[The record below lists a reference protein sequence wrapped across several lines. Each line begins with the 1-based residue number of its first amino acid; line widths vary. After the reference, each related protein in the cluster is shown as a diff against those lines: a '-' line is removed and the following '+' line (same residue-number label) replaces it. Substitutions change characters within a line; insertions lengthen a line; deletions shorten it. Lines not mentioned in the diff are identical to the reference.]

1 MKNMLKQILKRYR
14 QWQAFMSLLLIL
26 GLFIP
31 ASHALAVAG
40 QVDANNVSSPPTI
53 DGNLNESGWSLI
65 TTASKNTIGTPNN
78 TVTFGAMWDNTN
90 LYIGVKVLDA
100 NLFNDSAN
108 TWEDDGVEVYIDA
121 NHNHSTTYDA
131 FDRQFVKGYND
142 TGLSS
147 IGSTTGVVHAWAAI
161 AGGYNVELA
170 IPWSNLGITPTA
182 GMMIGLDV
190 GNNDDDNAGTR
201 ESQLVWWGTVNNYN
215 NTSGFG
221 HVSLM
226 VAGGPTATYTPTR
239 TFTPVGPTL
248 TFTRTPTRTNSPTGT
263 MTPVGPTPTFTLTPT
278 RTFTPVSGQSAYPS
292 GVAWAIPGTIQV
304 ENFDVGGETVA
315 YHDLETTNQG
325 GQYRTTDGVDVEVT
339 TDTGGGYNVGWTRT
353 DEWLEYTVSVASAG
367 NYTLTERVASGAA
380 TGQFRVEFNG
390 VDKTGAVT
398 VPNTGGWQTWQNLS
412 QTVNLSAGVQIMRIY
427 FTGNDVNFNYVS
439 LSAIGAVTATQ
450 TPTKTY
456 TPVGPTQTPTQTP
469 ASNPNLALGKTIVAN
484 GSTSSFV
491 ATNANDGNV
500 TTYWEGAAY
509 PNLLTVDLSSA
520 QNVSSVKIKLNPDS
534 LWAARTQTLAV
545 LGSTDNVNFT
555 TLKASATYAF
565 DPATGNQVTITFT
578 TTSTRYVRLSITAN
592 TGAPAGQV
600 AEFEVYGIS
609 GPTLTPTRTNTPG
622 GANQQPNTPTITE
635 PNIEGKV
642 VNPGDVHMETAP
654 FSDAD
659 AGQTHV
665 CTDWEIWNA
674 ALTERVW
681 FTSCM
686 GGIERLHT
694 HLGDGVFQG
703 SLAGRT
709 DLLPNTNYVI
719 RIRHKDSSGVAAS
732 EWSGYAQRGIRT
744 ADVSIGNPNQL
755 WSLPQAGYEVQVAA
769 TGFQLPVNIAFVPN
783 PGTLPTSPYYYVTEL
798 YGTIKV
804 VTRAGAVSDY
814 ATGLLNFNP
823 TGNFPGTGEQGVT
836 GLVID
841 PATGD
846 LFAGMLYEAAGG
858 NHYPKVVRF
867 HSNNGGMT
875 AATQTIILDMA
886 GETQGQ
892 SHQISNIS
900 IGPDGKLYVHMGD
913 GFDASKSQDLTSF
926 RGKILRLNLDGSA
939 ASDNPLYNAGDGI
952 TARDYI
958 YAYGFRNP
966 FGGAWRA
973 SDNAHYEVE
982 NGPSVDRFAK
992 VVANRNYL
1000 YSGSDASMG
1009 NFAIYN
1015 WNPSRAPVNIV
1026 FIQTQTFNGSGFPAS
1041 KLDHAFVSESGPTY
1055 TSGPQTL
1062 GKRIVEFILDAN
1074 GNLTSGPLTILEYTG
1089 VGKASVVALT
1099 AGPDGLY
1106 FSDLYKDLNF
1116 VTPIDRGANIYRL
1129 KYIGP

>member
-1 MKNMLKQILKRYR
+1 MPVSK
-14 QWQAFMSLLLIL
+14 
-26 GLFIP
+26 
-31 ASHALAVAG
+31 ALAVAG
-40 QVDANNVSSPPTI
+40 QVDANNVTTPPTI
-53 DGNLNESGWSLI
+53 DGNLNEAGWNLA
-65 TTASKNTIGTPNN
+65 TTANKTTIGAPNN
-78 TVTFGAMWDNTN
+78 TVTFGAMWDATN

-108 TWEDDGVEVYIDA
+108 TWEDDSVEVYIDA
-121 NHNHSTTYDA
+121 NHNHGTTYDS

-142 TGLSS
+142 TSLSS
-147 IGSTTGVVHAWAAI
+147 IGSATGVVHAWAAI

-201 ESQLVWWGTVNNYN
+201 ESQAVWWGTVNDYN

-221 HVSLM
+221 NLNLLPA
-226 VAGGPTATYTPTR
+226 AGATATQTPTRTLTPGPTSTFTITPTR
-239 TFTPVGPTL
+239 TFTPVGPTS
-248 TFTRTPTRTNSPTGT
+248 TFTS
-263 MTPVGPTPTFTLTPT
+263 TPT
-278 RTFTPVSGQSAYPS
+278 RTFTVVGPTLTFTPTATRTFTPTVTFTPASGQSAYPS
-292 GVAWAIPGTIQV
+292 GVAWAIPGTIQA
-304 ENFDVGGETVA
+304 ENFDLGGETVA
-315 YHDLETTNQG
+315 YHDAEAANQG
-325 GQYRTTDGVDVEVT
+325 GQYRTADGVDIEAS
-339 TDTGGGYNVGWTRT
+339 TDTGGGYNVGWTQAN
-353 DEWLEYTVSVASAG
+353 EWVEYTVNVASAG
-367 NYTLTERVASGAA
+367 NYTLMERVASGSA

-390 VDKTGAVT
+390 LDKTGVIT
-398 VPNTGGWQTWQNLS
+398 VPNTGGWQTWQNLN
-412 QTVNLSAGVQIMRIY
+412 QTVSLSAGVQIMRVY
-427 FTGNDVNFNYVS
+427 FTGNDANLNYLT
-439 LSAIGAVTATQ
+439 LSGGGPTN
-450 TPTKTY
+450 TPTNTV
-456 TPVGPTQTPTQTP
+456 VGPTQTFTPTPTQTP
-469 ASNPNLALGKTIVAN
+469 VSVSNLALGKPIVAN
-484 GSTSSFV
+484 GTTGTFV

-509 PNLLTVDLSSA
+509 TNLLTVDLGSA
-520 QNVSSVKIKLNPDS
+520 QSISSVKVKLNPDPI
-534 LWAARTQTLAV
+534 WAARTQTLSI

-555 TLKASATYAF
+555 TLSTSANYGF
-565 DPATGNQVTITFT
+565 DPATGNQVTIAFT
-578 TTSTRYVRLSITAN
+578 AATTRYVRLSMTAN
-592 TGAPAGQV
+592 TGAPAGQA
-600 AEFEVYGIS
+600 AEFEVYATNG
-609 GPTLTPTRTNTPG
+609 GPTNTPTVTNTPG
-622 GANQQPNTPTITE
+622 GVNHQPNTPTITE

-654 FSDAD
+654 FSDPD
-659 AGQTHV
+659 AGQIHA
-665 CTDWEIWNA
+665 CTDWEIWTA
-674 ALTERVW
+674 GLTERVW
-681 FTSCM
+681 FTSCI
-686 GGIERLHT
+686 GGIEKVHT

-709 DLLPNTNYVI
+709 DLLPNTDYII
-719 RIRHKDSSGVAAS
+719 RVRHKDNSGAPAT
-732 EWSGYAQRGIRT
+732 EWSAYAQRGIHT
-744 ADVSIGNPNQL
+744 SDVSIGNPNQL

-783 PGTLPTSPYYYVTEL
+783 PGTLPTSPFYYVVEL
-798 YGTIKV
+798 YGNIKV
-804 VTRAGAVSDY
+804 VTRAGAISDY
-814 ATGLLNFNP
+814 VTGLLNFNP

-841 PATGD
+841 PVTGD

-867 HSNNGGMT
+867 HSTNGGMT
-875 AATQTIILDMA
+875 AATQTVILDMA

-892 SHQISNIS
+892 SHQISNLS
-900 IGPDGKLYVHMGD
+900 LGPDGKLYVHMGD
-913 GFDASKSQDLTSF
+913 GFDATKGQDLTSF
-926 RGKILRLNLDGSA
+926 RGKILRMNLDGSA
-939 ASDNPLYNAGDGI
+939 ATDNPLYNAGDGI
-952 TARDYI
+952 TARDYV

-1000 YSGSDASMG
+1000 YDGSDGSMS
-1009 NFAIYN
+1009 NFAIFN

-1026 FIQTQTFNGSGFPAS
+1026 FLQTQTFNGSGFPAS
-1041 KLDHAFVSESGPTY
+1041 KMDHAFVSESGPTY
-1055 TSGPQTL
+1055 TTGPQTL
-1062 GKRIVEFILDAN
+1062 GKRIVEFVLNAS
-1074 GNLTSGPLTILEYTG
+1074 GNLVSGPTTILEYTG

-1106 FSDLYKDLNF
+1106 FSDLYKDLNA